1 MDLCTAQQSECLR
14 SLCIGNGEASSLCGP
29 VILRVG
35 LVSTI
40 WPFRSRNLGPYRSI
54 WNATKIMKLDE
65 FAADEL
71 MRTDM
76 GLSED
81 KDWIYEDE
89 AEMRRAI
96 EEYLDVLCSDSA
108 EFSENEVCACF
119 DGIARPEQLFEEMLL
134 LDADNDD
141 EAPLGKEDQIPWVS
155 ALCSAVICNLRREY
169 RFVQKTAVLLA
180 YLHRAGVDWV
190 SSSQSQLFSTCLRR
204 LVKSRIM
211 LRVAS
216 MRIVSLPHR
225 ASVAVRASLQQNE
238 KQRLRVGKSLISQ
251 FVRSVTISE
260 LRLGSKTRARQI
272 SSVQRVTG
280 KLQRSTLSI
289 LDLVGSAVRVHFIA
303 TQYLHIS
310 SDSLLCSRLRVA
322 IADSSLLLA
331 QKTTRVLGSS
341 AGIGSVE
348 ENFEDAS
355 SNFVQAV
362 RFVSSAKCQNTRF
375 SRKASCHI
383 THFHHTSISQTRART
398 HTHTKL
404 ALKRRYC

>member
-1 MDLCTAQQSECLR
+1 MR
-14 SLCIGNGEASSLCGP
+14 SLCITNGETSSLCGP
-29 VILRVG
+29 VIMRAG
-35 LVSTI
+35 LVSTV
-40 WPFRSRNLGPYRSI
+40 WPFRSYNVGPYRSI

-65 FAADEL
+65 FTADEL
-71 MRTDM
+71 MRTDL

-96 EEYLDVLCSDSA
+96 EEYIDVLCSDSA
-108 EFSENEVCACF
+108 EFSEVEVRACF
-119 DGIARPEQLFEEMLL
+119 DGISRPEEIFEEMLL
-134 LDADNDD
+134 LDDVDN
-141 EAPLGKEDQIPWVS
+141 EEEEEVKIPWIS
-155 ALCSAVICNLRREY
+155 GLCSAVICNLRRQY
-169 RFVQKTAVLLA
+169 RFVRKTAVLLA

-190 SSSQSQLFSTCLRR
+190 SSSQNQIFSMCLRR

-225 ASVAVRASLQQNE
+225 TSVAVRVSAQQKE
-238 KQRLRVGKSLISQ
+238 KRRLRVGQRLISQ
-251 FVRSVTISE
+251 FVRSVTITE
-260 LRLGSKTRARQI
+260 QGGARTTRARQI
-272 SSVQRVTG
+272 SSVQSVTSNLE
-280 KLQRSTLSI
+280 KSTVSI

-362 RFVSSAKCQNTRF
+362 RIFFTHSCDI
-375 SRKASCHI
+375 ASKKNRSNIH
-383 THFHHTSISQTRART
+383 
-398 HTHTKL
+398 
-404 ALKRRYC
+404 RYC